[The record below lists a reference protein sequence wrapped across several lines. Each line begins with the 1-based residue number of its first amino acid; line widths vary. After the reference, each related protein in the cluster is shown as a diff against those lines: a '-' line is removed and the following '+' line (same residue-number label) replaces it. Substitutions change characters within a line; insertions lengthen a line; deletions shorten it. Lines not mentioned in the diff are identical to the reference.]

1 MSYILHHLARLEM
14 MTAEEKGEDL
24 SYEQALEI
32 VEKKSLKKSCL
43 FEN

>member
-24 SYEQALEI
+24 SYEHALEI
-32 VEKKSLKKSCL
+32 VEKKFKK
-43 FEN
+43 